1 MRVKKFLHQLFPAEF
16 FKSPVYARAIVLGI
30 VYLGTLLLQLFTF
43 EKFAEV
49 TRDFNLPG
57 GTMMATALTWILPLL
72 SAASLPYLISMKL
85 SPLSYKISRGAVV
98 VTPIV
103 WLFLAAWQNIAARDA
118 FNTGIFGA
126 TIVTPVGI
134 WLIVFALLWLW
145 ASVLCV
151 RELPQRK
158 K

>member
-16 FKSPVYARAIVLGI
+16 FESPVYARAIVLGI

-43 EKFAEV
+43 EKFADV
-49 TRDFNLPG
+49 TRDFNLPSG
-57 GTMMATALTWILPLL
+57 SVTAAALTWILPLL
-72 SAASLPYLISMKL
+72 AAAALPYLISMKL
-85 SPLSYKISRGAVV
+85 SPVSYKISRAAVV
-98 VTPIV
+98 ITPTV
-103 WLFLAAWQNIAARDA
+103 WLFLGAWQNIAAKDA
-118 FNTGIFGA
+118 YDTGIFGA
-126 TIVTPVGI
+126 TIVTPVGVWI
-134 WLIVFALLWLW
+134 IVFALLWLW